1 MDEKKPSFIE
11 QNLKYIMIVIGI
23 LALVVSYF
31 LFYSPKQSDINDI
44 QDEIDS
50 LESRYEDLKAKEKKR
65 DQYIKDTE
73 EAKAKRDNYLSFFA
87 KGNFT
92 KRQIMDY
99 DTLATTTQV
108 TLSTISFGKEGNAY
122 AFGTAEHDGKFDKKA
137 ETLPEI
143 YTTSKEYSLEV
154 VGTYDNVLEFIRQV
168 TENTKRRTSINSVSF
183 SFDSALNTIT
193 ANIRVAEYCLNGTD
207 PELFGEDGKNYT
219 VVTIPVFA
227 TGVNNIFFTTLV
239 SR

>member
-1 MDEKKPSFIE
+1 MDEKKPSFIQ
-11 QNLKYIMIVIGI
+11 QNLKYLMIVIGI
-23 LALVVSYF
+23 LAVAVSYF
-31 LFYSPKQSDINDI
+31 MFYSPKQTDITDL

-50 LESRYEDLKAKEKKR
+50 LESRYDDLKAKEKKR

-73 EAKAKRDNYLSFFA
+73 EAKVKRDNYLSLFA

-99 DTLATTTQV
+99 DTMAATTQV
-108 TLSTISFGKEGNAY
+108 TLTTISFGKEGNAY

-143 YTTSKEYSLEV
+143 YTTSKEYTLDIT
-154 VGTYDNVLEFIRQV
+154 GTYDNLLEFIRQV
-168 TENTKRRTSINSVSF
+168 TENTKRRTSISSVSF
-183 SFDSALNTIT
+183 SYDSALNTVSAKMKIT
-193 ANIRVAEYCLNGTD
+193 EYCLNGTD

-227 TGVNNIFFTTLV
+227 TGVNNIFFTSLV